1 MKSRIPCNHVDTLK
15 DEVESPYPFPSPSRP
30 SGADKQACAE
40 DAAGPCACSRHGHA
54 QGKLSRQQEQQ
65 QLQEQ
70 RGGGDGAVNKDR
82 QDVVVVVET
91 VVVENNAAEACNGKE
106 VIGIVSAKEFT
117 NSVSSQHQ
125 LETSASPC
133 GGQSQRAASELT
145 LFPPLGT
152 TLNQPG
158 DRSSVV
164 QFEPLPDIH
173 VVAAAAA
180 AAARRKPA
188 AFGNTLHHGLS
199 VHDWFAEGSVEN
211 FPRQQLQYLRELGRG
226 WFGRVVEG
234 KAKDIISGHAT
245 SKVIV
250 KILHEDATPTD
261 QSYFLHEAK
270 PYKSLKHPNVLR
282 LIGRCLETHPFL
294 LLLEDC
300 SSGTLKT
307 FLTENRKNAEKFGEQ
322 GILLEMASGVAAG
335 LHHMVENGFVHTDLA
350 ARNCLV
356 SSDLTVKVG
365 DYGTSIETFKDE
377 YYCVGDLAIPI
388 RWVAPETLHCTDTT
402 IETKEVTASANV
414 WSLSIVLW
422 EICEFGKL
430 PYTNLSDEEVI
441 EQVLGKCSTNLPFPS
456 YENQLHVHNLYHLMK
471 ICWVEAEKRPPLWRV
486 AAMLKHLVQHKSS
499 PAHTSA
505 NNNNN
510 STTSLDD
517 FERRWELSKP
527 NTVPKIDNQAGTT
540 SMQTSPVKSVP
551 VQRFASLEDNSA
563 STAPHLELISVT
575 ERVCNSPAS
584 HSLQS
589 AVSSGFAGDRFVP
602 SSLAAIKSP
611 SLQNLRGSV
620 DELNNID
627 SKEST
632 HELKSRCV
640 TETVAEEADF
650 DSWLKGMDTSTEEDV
665 RFVRN
670 ISEAIRDLDEVLAQE
685 KTSSSSQN
693 SSAQP
698 SPSQVTSRD
707 TKPESTTFTTQDQR
721 FTLDFRLGQ
730 AAAPPIISHNI
741 GLLHSNRHESLSLSQ
756 HRLESSGSDTED
768 ETWRIR
774 IEKGEFSEKVKEK
787 SKSVADLMVL
797 THIDYSDGSDSDTT
811 LDLESCGSTFKKNGA
826 GRRSFHR
833 KPLQSS
839 LSITYGS
846 EGNIHQAVLGEEF
859 QATIKRLQQSL
870 RDGSKLEAIPD
881 ASLSCISMNS
891 NEAHDNTSQ
900 AQSPLDQSHF
910 LAKLA
915 SENKMMINDASENT
929 PSNDHVN
936 KLGEENILLKSD
948 GFQTPLPNGEPM
960 EMLETQNNGDTNF
973 GSSKTLSA
981 SSHPSATTLSCSE
994 DSKQSCSNSKEVHKI
1009 NKTEEISGVNG
1020 HSNSV
1025 AEEKFLIAS
1034 TPISC
1039 RKPTSESETFD
1050 MDSSLLCSQ
1059 SLSLIESEKSDSDI
1073 CSMGNRPPSPTPDNM
1088 EMKKDSSCVIL
1099 GPFEDST
1106 LDYFKGL
1113 KTSFPVMKP
1122 LDYDTTN
1129 EIDLQENSIETWD
1142 KFLDHAMQAENCD
1155 YPSFSDISFQKSE
1168 SESPGS
1174 VVNAPSVSSDILG
1187 SSFERSVSEKLS
1199 VMSSEPNLGLG
1210 LSRFENKA
1218 QDDKALAIIHQLENC
1233 AISRIGLESQVS
1245 TDTVTTCEIQDSDAL
1260 LAVPSVNVIAAT
1272 PISSG
1277 RNTPYEVINSDIDA
1291 MCIATKET
1299 LDVAVSL
1306 EDKVI
1311 ETIHMIGEDTGKV
1324 SQNSRD
1330 ALPQKRFV
1338 VPEIK
1343 MSGVDTPIFDPDLPC
1358 CNQIDQDFVPDAKGF
1373 GLGNSAFALFSAHVD
1388 NPNVNFAEGIETG
1401 CYTSSGL
1408 DADLIDKQPVIPLF
1422 SKPFDSKEDANGEI
1436 LEDDDE
1442 FGLGVAKNLTPDDER
1457 SSDSGFRDKGSLS
1470 ESCEDA
1476 CDEKYNLE
1484 DIEAE
1489 LEEAFSKGVFARHDS
1504 PTSNKG
1510 LESDCEAVDE
1520 SFSVTLTDVEK
1531 QRELREA
1538 EMNQSKD
1545 PCHRLD
1551 DLLRCDQIPE
1561 PLSVDVESSVD
1572 FFGASPA
1579 LSPIPHSGG
1588 WYLHPPQ
1595 KNEENNSEPT
1605 SGNDSSYFSF
1615 SLDEEFVNAIR
1626 NELREKLPCA
1636 QMQRE
1641 EHQPQLSDEEENS
1654 DNELDS
1660 YDSASSER
1668 TNIMIHYKTYPAPLS
1683 PILEER
1689 ESICSESYSPL
1700 GCCNSSSCS
1709 EQLSPVFAVDR
1720 SPSNIGDGDIRHV
1733 ESECPAEVD
1742 GDLSDDCGD
1751 CGDFDEMSEHD
1762 VLPVDLKFNSPSS
1775 VHDVSHTSELCLN
1788 ENDEDDDDVLV
1799 VNTET
1804 NEATLLE
1811 SPKPTSKFSF
1821 GIEECDDSIHDDFVP
1836 DFLSV
1841 AGSYQL
1847 PETNF
1852 NSLEKMRS
1860 DLYLGNRPLT
1870 LATLPQTS
1878 DNLEFE
1884 DDNDSMT
1891 PDSITCEKSFSEKT
1905 EDSAVGLALSEV
1917 MTPDSLAGE
1926 TQWTSTH
1933 MCDSGFGTII
1943 STVSSSSGSSTD
1955 CSDKRPSEEESV
1967 VIEEDASL
1975 GTLPMVFDKSLTKED
1990 DIVESSE
1997 TTHSTEDSESSV
2009 SVSSHSVIAGPQISA
2024 SAEELKSCQADHT
2037 IITDI
2042 KNDIKLL
2049 TMEDAKFIGPVLN
2062 ISPQSLKEMAQNA
2075 VKTSAVQTLAFN
2087 NEDTNGKLDANIA
2100 VETVHISTSSANCSQ
2115 NSAAKTTED
2124 LNFENRKLQNS
2135 HLEAN
2140 EPLQTLA
2147 FSDPDVIERHN
2158 FPGVGHIVVSSIIAP
2173 LTPSDDTLTP
2183 GTLAFNESPE
2193 SPRDIVS
2200 PIFQENDETEAE
2212 SHLMSTSFMSADEVY
2227 EDHDHF
2233 TPDWESGSDGCESE
2247 TASSSSGEFIW
2258 KDGDRESSVK
2268 AVNAV
2273 PDSALTNVS
2282 DQQTYNQSTSE
2293 FPMSSI
2299 MEEEEDE
2306 EGSGSSSCTSDSEDD
2321 TEFVPSAWDSQ
2332 ATPSRSALRS
2342 PDKKVE
2348 VSNTVEQ
2355 KKNVSFKRQRYH
2367 CVYEYPRE
2375 LSDSDGSEFA
2385 DSPSR
2390 RRTWDLE
2397 NGTYNMHEWD
2407 LAVNEEAPCQDDTKE
2422 EQTSS
2427 SPSASQ
2433 RLYEFYKLSSTDY
2446 GFGSSM
2452 LSEDG
2457 EFFISS
2463 SAQPFH
2469 TLGEAGPSGG
2479 SEFFPGRDLT
2489 VSSVD
2494 DGDVIDGPLDH
2505 NSVESGLANDLENQN
2520 WRHTEDFSD
2529 SDSSDTNM
2537 MTASEGSFNQH
2548 QSGDSNSSSTPMV
2561 TANGSSKGSEDSSI
2575 YHSLPS
2581 NQELQVDSGSDSPL
2595 SELSPTSPLSPSS
2608 PSHGLGELRHTRN
2621 RLKLDLPAANT
2632 TFVLVAPCKKRSVE
2646 QVKGEA
2652 SLLDGEDGFKV
2663 SKSCVNETLS
2673 VSSNV

>member
-1 MKSRIPCNHVDTLK
+1 MQDGSCGQHAARQRQIGWQED
-15 DEVESPYPFPSPSRP
+15 
-30 SGADKQACAE
+30 GA
-40 DAAGPCACSRHGHA
+40 
-54 QGKLSRQQEQQ
+54 
-65 QLQEQ
+65 
-70 RGGGDGAVNKDR
+70 GDGRKLGEQGGSPAK
-82 QDVVVVVET
+82 QDVVVVAAVKLES
-91 VVVENNAAEACNGKE
+91 VVVENNACNGKE
-106 VIGIVSAKEFT
+106 LVGIGAAKEFT
-117 NSVSSQHQ
+117 DSVSSQNN
-125 LETSASPC
+125 LESAAPHGS
-133 GGQSQRAASELT
+133 GHSHRAASELT

-180 AAARRKPA
+180 AARRKPA

-199 VHDWFAEGSVEN
+199 VHDWFEGSVEN

-234 KAKDIISGHAT
+234 KAKEIIPGHAT

-270 PYKSLKHPNVLR
+270 PYKTLKHPNVLR

-307 FLTENRKNAEKFGEQ
+307 FLAENRTNAEKFCEQ
-322 GILLEMASGVAAG
+322 GVLLEMACGVAAG

-365 DYGTSIETFKDE
+365 DYGTNIETFKDE
-377 YYCVGDLAIPI
+377 YYCVSDLAIPI

-430 PYTNLSDEEVI
+430 PYTNLSDDEVI
-441 EQVLGKCSTNLPFPS
+441 EQVLGKCSTNLPFPT
-456 YENQLHVHNLYHLMK
+456 YENQPHVHNLYHLMK

-527 NTVPKIDNQAGTT
+527 NSVPKIDNQVGTT
-540 SMQTSPVKSVP
+540 SMQTSPVKSVLL
-551 VQRFASLEDNSA
+551 QRCASLEDNSA
-563 STAPHLELISVT
+563 STAPHLELNTATDKSRT
-575 ERVCNSPAS
+575 TASANSPQLS
-584 HSLQS
+584 
-589 AVSSGFAGDRFVP
+589 VSSSCTGDGFIP
-602 SSLAAIKSP
+602 SPLVALKSP

-620 DELNNID
+620 DELYNPE
-627 SKEST
+627 SKEGA
-632 HELKSRCV
+632 HDIKNRQAP
-640 TETVAEEADF
+640 ETVAEEGDF

-698 SPSQVTSRD
+698 SPSQITSRD
-707 TKPESTTFTTQDQR
+707 SKPESTIFTSQDQK

-730 AAAPPIISHNI
+730 AAASSFISHNI
-741 GLLHSNRHESLSLSQ
+741 GLLHSHGHESLSLSQ

-774 IEKGEFSEKVKEK
+774 IERGEFSEKVKEK
-787 SKSVADLMVL
+787 SRSVADLMVL

-811 LDLESCGSTFKKNGA
+811 LDLDSCGSTFRKNGA
-826 GRRSFHR
+826 GRRSFNR

-839 LSITYGS
+839 SSITYGS

-859 QATIKRLQQSL
+859 QETIKKLQESL

-881 ASLSCISMNS
+881 VSLSCISMSS
-891 NEAHDNTSQ
+891 NDAHDNVPQ
-900 AQSPLDQSHF
+900 AQFPLDQSHF

-915 SENKMMINDASENT
+915 SENKMMKNDGSRATLSVALNT
-929 PSNDHVN
+929 
-936 KLGEENILLKSD
+936 KLDEE
-948 GFQTPLPNGEPM
+948 
-960 EMLETQNNGDTNF
+960 QNNF
-973 GSSKTLSA
+973 
-981 SSHPSATTLSCSE
+981 
-994 DSKQSCSNSKEVHKI
+994 
-1009 NKTEEISGVNG
+1009 KTEESNTSSENGESKEKLETPLNGDAYFASSGITSVTSHPLETILNYSEDREPSKEGSLKEGKEEISNINGHCNSISG
-1020 HSNSV
+1020 
-1025 AEEKFLIAS
+1025 EKFLIAS
-1034 TPISC
+1034 TPIS
-1039 RKPTSESETFD
+1039 RESNSIRHSDIDTFD

-1059 SLSLIESEKSDSDI
+1059 SLSLIESEKSDSI
-1073 CSMGNRPPSPTPDNM
+1073 VCSPANRPPSPTPDDIETKN
-1088 EMKKDSSCVIL
+1088 ESSSCVIL

-1113 KTSFPVMKP
+1113 KTAFPVMKT
-1122 LDYDTTN
+1122 LNYDTTN
-1129 EIDLQENSIETWD
+1129 EMDLEENSIETWD
-1142 KFLDHAMQAENCD
+1142 KFLDHAMQPENCD
-1155 YPSFSDISFQKSE
+1155 YPSFSDVSFQKLE
-1168 SESPGS
+1168 SESQGS
-1174 VVNAPSVSSDILG
+1174 DSNAPSASSDILG
-1187 SSFERSVSEKLS
+1187 SSFERSLPEKLTVGS
-1199 VMSSEPNLGLG
+1199 PVPHLDVKLSEFPAFNG
-1210 LSRFENKA
+1210 
-1218 QDDKALAIIHQLENC
+1218 HQPQGDASESGDGKE
-1233 AISRIGLESQVS
+1233 AEIGLESQVS
-1245 TDTVTTCEIQDSDAL
+1245 ACAVSTNKVLDPASLV
-1260 LAVPSVNVIAAT
+1260 VPSVNVIAAT
-1272 PISSG
+1272 PITSG
-1277 RNTPYEVINSDIDA
+1277 RNTPNDLTNSDIDSVSSV
-1291 MCIATKET
+1291 TKEYP
-1299 LDVAVSL
+1299 DVTGCL
-1306 EDKVI
+1306 EDNIISDIKIVSEDSEKVYQNLK
-1311 ETIHMIGEDTGKV
+1311 DSF
-1324 SQNSRD
+1324 SQNQF
-1330 ALPQKRFV
+1330 A

-1343 MSGVDTPIFDPDLPC
+1343 MSGGNTPKFDPDLPC
-1358 CNQIDQDFVPDAKGF
+1358 CNLSDRDFVSDDKRF
-1373 GLGNSAFALFSAHVD
+1373 DLQNSAFDIFPTSVD
-1388 NPNVNFAEGIETG
+1388 GTPNGNFVEVLETG
-1401 CYTSSGL
+1401 CYTSSSL
-1408 DADLIDKQPVIPLF
+1408 DGELTDKGFKPVIPLF
-1422 SKPFDSKEDANGEI
+1422 SKTFDSKEDANGEI
-1436 LEDDDE
+1436 LEDDDD

-1489 LEEAFSKGVFARHDS
+1489 LEEAFSKGVFARQDS

-1510 LESDCEAVDE
+1510 VESDCEAVDE

-1538 EMNQSKD
+1538 EINQSRD

-1551 DLLRCDQIPE
+1551 DLLRCDQMHE

-1572 FFGASPA
+1572 FFGTSPA
-1579 LSPIPHSGG
+1579 LSPIPQSSG

-1595 KNEENNSEPT
+1595 VNEETHAEPI

-1615 SLDEEFVNAIR
+1615 NLDEEFVNAIR

-1641 EHQPQLSDEEENS
+1641 EHQPQLSDEEDNS
-1654 DNELDS
+1654 DELDS
-1660 YDSASSER
+1660 DDSPSRER

-1689 ESICSESYSPL
+1689 ESLCSESFSPL
-1700 GCCNSSSCS
+1700 GGCNSSSCS

-1720 SPSNIGDGDIRHV
+1720 SPSNQGDGDVRHM

-1751 CGDFDEMSEHD
+1751 CGDFDEISEHD
-1762 VLPVDLKFNSPSS
+1762 ALPLDLKFNSPSS
-1775 VHDVSHTSELCLN
+1775 LN
-1788 ENDEDDDDVLV
+1788 EVPCSIDLCMNDDGDENDDDDVLI

-1811 SPKPTSKFSF
+1811 SPKPTGKFSF
-1821 GIEECDDSIHDDFVP
+1821 GNDECDDSIHDDFVP

-1847 PETNF
+1847 PESKLN
-1852 NSLEKMRS
+1852 NVERMRS

-1870 LATLPQTS
+1870 LATLPQS
-1878 DNLEFE
+1878 SVDIEFE
-1884 DDNDSMT
+1884 DDNNSMT
-1891 PDSITCEKSFSEKT
+1891 PDSITCEKSFSERT

-1926 TQWTSTH
+1926 TQWTSAQ

-1943 STVSSSSGSSTD
+1943 STVPSSSGPSADSPDRRSSEVESIIIEPD
-1955 CSDKRPSEEESV
+1955 ASMGILPPASDK
-1967 VIEEDASL
+1967 
-1975 GTLPMVFDKSLTKED
+1975 TLIKED
-1990 DIVESSE
+1990 DAVESTE
-1997 TTHSTEDSESSV
+1997 ATHSTEDSESSV
-2009 SVSSHSVIAGPQISA
+2009 SVSSHSVIAGPLPPNSGDSKTCATEDHVVLA
-2024 SAEELKSCQADHT
+2024 SSDPLTSS
-2037 IITDI
+2037 DI
-2042 KNDIKLL
+2042 KKDLKLFI
-2049 TMEDAKFIGPVLN
+2049 MEEAKFSSSVSSS
-2062 ISPQSLKEMAQNA
+2062 SPQSLKEMAKNTI
-2075 VKTSAVQTLAFN
+2075 KSKCSSTVQTLAFN
-2087 NEDTNGKLDANIA
+2087 NEDFLEKSHL
-2100 VETVHISTSSANCSQ
+2100 ISTE
-2115 NSAAKTTED
+2115 KTTHCVPCTANGSQSSTSKIIED
-2124 LNFENRKLQNS
+2124 LEFENKNLKQSR
-2135 HLEAN
+2135 LEMH

-2147 FSDPDVIERHN
+2147 FSDADVTERNN
-2158 FPGVGHIVVSSIIAP
+2158 FPGLGHIVVSSIIAP
-2173 LTPSDDTLTP
+2173 LTPSDETLIP

-2193 SPRDIVS
+2193 SPRAILS
-2200 PIFQENDETEAE
+2200 PIFKENDSTEAE
-2212 SHLMSTSFMSADEVY
+2212 SHLMSTSFMSADDVY

-2258 KDGDRESSVK
+2258 KDGERESSVK

-2273 PDSALTNVS
+2273 PDSALS
-2282 DQQTYNQSTSE
+2282 SAPDQQTYNQNTTE

-2306 EGSGSSSCTSDSEDD
+2306 DNSGSSSCTSDSEDD

-2342 PDKKVE
+2342 PEKKVE
-2348 VSNTVEQ
+2348 VNNTVEH

-2397 NGTYNMHEWD
+2397 NSTYNMHDWD
-2407 LAVNEEAPCQDDTKE
+2407 LAVNEGMAETSCQDDTKD
-2422 EQTSS
+2422 EQLSA

-2433 RLYEFYKLSSTDY
+2433 KLYEFYKLSSADY
-2446 GFGSSM
+2446 GFGSTM

-2494 DGDVIDGPLDH
+2494 DGDVVDGPMDH
-2505 NSVESGLANDLENQN
+2505 NSVKSGLPTNSENQN

-2537 MTASEGSFNQH
+2537 ITASEGSFNQQ

-2561 TANGSSKGSEDSSI
+2561 TANGSSKSSEDSSI
-2575 YHSLPS
+2575 YHSIPS

-2608 PSHGLGELRHTRN
+2608 PSHGLGELRHTRD

-2632 TFVLVAPCKKRSVE
+2632 TFVLVAPCKRRSVE

-2652 SLLDGEDGFKV
+2652 SLLDGEDGLKG
-2663 SKSCVNETLS
+2663 SKACVNETLP
-2673 VSSNV
+2673 VSSNVH